1 MAGKVRHIVTRCD
14 GEAVQRALEAAA
26 ERLEGAVDEV
36 NALNVYPVPDGDT
49 GTNMLHTMRS
59 ALTHAAGSRDRGAA
73 AVSAAAAHGA
83 LMGARGNS
91 GVILSQ
97 ILRGVKD
104 AFAGG
109 EIDLRAAFAHARAH
123 AVAAVTAPA
132 PGTILTALAE
142 IEAVVRRAGSAPQDV
157 LRVAVDAGRGAVDR
171 TRNDNPTNRAA
182 GVVDAGARGL
192 WLLLDGAFGALDG
205 RGSPE
210 AVSAGR
216 EGGSGAFPASMAP
229 MASMAS
235 MLPRESPIRASGTGS
250 VVESGVASW
259 AGAYDVQLLITAPS
273 RSVEDLREAMLEF
286 GADCV
291 LVVGDETVCKIHV
304 HTLYPDKI
312 IGIAVTA
319 GRISDVVVE
328 DLELMSAEH
337 EAATGIVVRPPAAI
351 AAVGVVAVV
360 PGDGMATIASSLG
373 AHPLRGGASMN
384 PSTEELLTAITA
396 AHATHVIILPNDKNV
411 ILAARSAASLASC
424 AVTVLPLTN
433 LGAGMAALVAFD
445 AGRSADEAISDMTEA
460 AGRAHA
466 IEITRA
472 TRSATVDGIHIRES
486 EMIGLVDGTVV
497 ANGADEAAVLGDAA
511 AHLEGIGIFTVY
523 VGTGVDAARVAAV
536 RERLGAAFPEA
547 EIEIV
552 DGGQPHY
559 PFVVAAE

>member
-1 MAGKVRHIVTRCD
+1 M
-14 GEAVQRALEAAA
+14 
-26 ERLEGAVDEV
+26 

-59 ALTHAAGSRDRGAA
+59 ALKHAQASADRGAA
-73 AVSAAAAHGA
+73 AVAAAAAHGA

-104 AFAGG
+104 ALASGDV
-109 EIDLRAAFAHARAH
+109 DLRSAFAQARTH
-123 AVAAVTAPA
+123 AVAAVTNPA
-132 PGTILTALAE
+132 PGTILSALAE
-142 IEAVVRRAGSAPQDV
+142 IESVVRRGGSEAADV
-157 LRVAVDAGRGAVDR
+157 LRAAVDAGRGAVDR

-192 WLLLDGAFGALDG
+192 WLLLDGALSAVRPG
-205 RGSPE
+205 RGSDLAERPGRGPDP
-210 AVSAGR
+210 VVRPGRAG
-216 EGGSGAFPASMAP
+216 GP
-229 MASMAS
+229 
-235 MLPRESPIRASGTGS
+235 RASSGERGSTSESATGDPLSGRVVAPSDLASRS
-250 VVESGVASW
+250 VAASPAVASW
-259 AGAYDVQLLITAPS
+259 AGAYDVQLLITDPTRPIA
-273 RSVEDLREAMLEF
+273 ELREEMLEF

-304 HTLYPDKI
+304 HTLSPDRI
-312 IGIAVTA
+312 IGIALTA

-337 EAATGIVVRPPAAI
+337 EAATGIVVPLPEPAAT

-360 PGDGMATIASSLG
+360 PGEGLASVASSLG

-384 PSTEELLTAITA
+384 PSTEELLAAIAAANA
-396 AHATHVIILPNDKNV
+396 AHVIVLPNDKNV
-411 ILAARSAASLASC
+411 ILAARSAAALASC

-445 AGRSADEAISDMTEA
+445 AGRSAEEAIADMTEA
-460 AGRAHA
+460 AERAHA

-472 TRSATVDGIHIRES
+472 TRSTTVDGIRIRES

-497 ANGADEAAVLGDAA
+497 AHGADEAAVLGDAVA
-511 AHLEGIGIFTVY
+511 RLAGIGIFTIY
-523 VGTGVDAARVAAV
+523 VGAGVDAERVAAA
-536 RERLGAAFPEA
+536 RERLGTAFPDA
-547 EIEIV
+547 EIEVV